1 MNAIIIYIVK
11 SALYLA
17 VFYLVYAIFLSKDT
31 SYGRNRAY
39 ILLSMLLSVILPL
52 FTLHTSRPLD
62 IQFFGKM
69 LNDVFIPATGEGAY
83 SDETWIKQAITI
95 KIIFTVYIIGTA
107 LFLLKLTADIL
118 NLIILII
125 RHREGR
131 TRIIRFQ
138 SFNTSGFSAMGF
150 IFLNSNL
157 NPSETDEIIRHE
169 QNHLRRKH
177 FFDIIF
183 IELLKAFQWFNP
195 AAFLFDRSIRAV
207 HEFQADQECLNSGIP
222 LINYQNLLL
231 NQIFNTRTFNIT
243 NSFSNPSLVR
253 KRMEMMTKRRTSA
266 LAAIKLA
273 AVIPMAGIVFL
284 AISAYG
290 ETPSSRQTGTEIKSD
305 LNPLVYGTDAF
316 NSDSEEFKSEPF
328 VVVEEMPMFPG
339 GDVEL
344 LKYIAMNTRYPENAK
359 ANNVQGR
366 VIVRFC
372 VNENGGADRISIL
385 KGVDPELDA
394 ESVRVVSSLPAFIPG
409 KQGGKTVPVWYM
421 VPITFTLK

>member
-1 MNAIIIYIVK
+1 
-11 SALYLA
+11 
-17 VFYLVYAIFLSKDT
+17 
-31 SYGRNRAY
+31 
-39 ILLSMLLSVILPL
+39 
-52 FTLHTSRPLD
+52 
-62 IQFFGKM
+62 
-69 LNDVFIPATGEGAY
+69 
-83 SDETWIKQAITI
+83 
-95 KIIFTVYIIGTA
+95 
-107 LFLLKLTADIL
+107 
-118 NLIILII
+118 
-125 RHREGR
+125 
-131 TRIIRFQ
+131 
-138 SFNTSGFSAMGF
+138 MGF

-328 VVVEEMPMFPG
+328 VVVEE
-339 GDVEL
+339 
-344 LKYIAMNTRYPENAK
+344 KI
-359 ANNVQGR
+359 GR
-366 VIVRFC
+366 AHV
-372 VNENGGADRISIL
+372 
-385 KGVDPELDA
+385 
-394 ESVRVVSSLPAFIPG
+394 
-409 KQGGKTVPVWYM
+409 
-421 VPITFTLK
+421 